1 MSANGERERM
11 QTQNTFSVMKNEK
24 KKKSDED
31 AGDDDDESPIIQY

>member
-1 MSANGERERM
+1 MSADGERDRM

-31 AGDDDDESPIIQY
+31 AGDNE

>member
-1 MSANGERERM
+1 MSADGERERI

-31 AGDDDDESPIIQY
+31 ACDNE